1 MTGLLAHVDLVSPDG
16 EKLSVHDGAGWGQG
30 ETAGQEGDWGQEDTW
45 GEVLLAF
52 V

>member
-30 ETAGQEGDWGQEDTW
+30 ETAGQEGDGFRRTH
-45 GEVLLAF
+45 GAKSC
-52 V
+52 